1 MTKEQIITKIKEEA
15 LVAVVRAESTKEAK
29 KITEACIAGGCA
41 SVEIT
46 FTVPGAHEIIREL
59 SSTYRPEEIL
69 IGAGTV
75 LDPETARIAILNGA
89 QYIVSSSFNAE
100 TAKLCNRYRIP
111 YMPGCMSLK
120 EITEALE
127 YGVDIVKVFPGNV
140 LKTDFVKAV
149 KSPMPQVEMMP
160 SGGVEVD
167 NVADWIKAGCVAVG
181 AGGSLTKG
189 AKTGNYQQITD
200 TAKQF
205 CANIRRARAEMKK

>member
-15 LVAVVRAESTKEAK
+15 LVAVVRAESTEEAK

-46 FTVPGAHEIIREL
+46 FTVPGAQEIIKEL
-59 SSTYRPEEIL
+59 SSTYKPEEIL

-75 LDPETARIAILNGA
+75 LDAETARVAILNGA
-89 QYIVSSSFNAE
+89 QYVVSSSFNAE
-100 TAKLCNRYRIP
+100 TAKLCNRYRVP
-111 YMPGCMSLK
+111 YMPGCMTLK

-127 YGVDIVKVFPGNV
+127 YGVDIVKIFPGNV
-140 LKTDFVKAV
+140 LKVDFVKAV
-149 KSPMPQVEMMP
+149 KGPMPQVEMMP

-189 AKTGNYQQITD
+189 AKTGDYELITK
-200 TAKQF
+200 TAKAF
-205 CANIRRARAEMKK
+205 CENIKKARAAM

>member
-15 LVAVVRAESTKEAK
+15 LVAVVRAESTEEAK

-120 EITEALE
+120 EITEAME

-149 KSPMPQVEMMP
+149 KGPMPQVEMMP

-205 CANIRRARAEMKK
+205 CANIQRARAEMKK